1 MTMFKITM
9 LKITTARP
17 NKLLWILMLVC
28 ASASAGK
35 VNDVDVTLNNNTYTM
50 KVDAWVQAP
59 KEEVFRVITDYPNL
73 SKVNNSIIESKVIE
87 RYNADQL
94 KLWNIA
100 EVCVLFYCKHI
111 RLLQNVI
118 HSRKQGISILKATV
132 FPKQSSFK
140 YGVTSVELRE
150 HNAGT
155 QVNVLAQ
162 VVPSFWVPPYIG
174 AWILE
179 WKLGY
184 EAEETMLN
192 IERLIHS
199 PPDQYTHAD

>member
-1 MTMFKITM
+1 MF
-9 LKITTARP
+9 
-17 NKLLWILMLVC
+17 VC

-50 KVDAWVQAP
+50 KVDAWVSAP

-73 SKVNNSIIESKVIE
+73 NKVNDSIIESKVIE
-87 RYNADQL
+87 RYNADRL

-100 EVCVLFYCKHI
+100 EVCVLFYCKNI
-111 RLLQNVI
+111 RLLQNVV
-118 HSRKQGISILKATV
+118 HSHKQDISILKATV

-150 HNAGT
+150 HNEGT

-162 VVPSFWVPPYIG
+162 VVPGFWVPPYIG

-192 IERLIHS
+192 IERLINS
-199 PPDQYTHAD
+199 PPDQHIPVD